1 MHLTFANTFIN
12 ARKLGS
18 SFWLAACVIISSTFA
33 FVLSLPVAIALD
45 IPVDPVALSEAL
57 PFLVIT
63 VGFDKPLQLARAVF
77 THPEFAPATPPSTPV
92 SASQVLQDA
101 VARTGPSVIRD
112 YAIEIAVL
120 ALGAVSGVSGLK
132 EFCALAALILATD
145 CIALFTFYIAVL
157 NIMVEVR
164 APARLPACT
173 LLRANFVTTRSRSTV
188 SNPYAAHVLRASHY
202 PPTLPSVNAS
212 HTQSLAKRAPTAVQS
227 SRSTPLRGSRSFW
240 SVYPPAHWP
249 LPLLSLLLRHVPTT
263 HTPHH
268 AVARLLL
275 GPPRPQFV
283 HNLDTCHGHRQTK
296 HTRPPR

>member
-1 MHLTFANTFIN
+1 MHLTFANTFIK

-33 FVLSLPVAIALD
+33 FVLALPIAIALD
-45 IPVDPVALSEAL
+45 ISVDPVALSEAL

-77 THPEFAPATPPSTPV
+77 IHPAFAPSTPPSTPV
-92 SASQVLQDA
+92 TASQVVQDA

-132 EFCALAALILATD
+132 EFCALAALILAAD

-164 APARLPACT
+164 
-173 LLRANFVTTRSRSTV
+173 F
-188 SNPYAAHVLRASHY
+188 
-202 PPTLPSVNAS
+202 
-212 HTQSLAKRAPTAVQS
+212 
-227 SRSTPLRGSRSFW
+227 
-240 SVYPPAHWP
+240 
-249 LPLLSLLLRHVPTT
+249 
-263 HTPHH
+263 
-268 AVARLLL
+268 
-275 GPPRPQFV
+275 
-283 HNLDTCHGHRQTK
+283 
-296 HTRPPR
+296 